1 MSDESTAKR
10 QRSPINALK
19 VLNQLREEKGLP
31 RVATKPKAVRITP
44 ELKKELTQ
52 QEIHRLF
59 PEALTEAHYEF
70 NEEQAKRLVKEV
82 EFRISRIKAG
92 KEVAPTVE
100 GSVATGKRRGRPPR
114 NA

>member
-1 MSDESTAKR
+1 MSDESTTKR

-52 QEIHRLF
+52 QEIQRLF

-82 EFRISRIKAG
+82 EFRITRIKSG
-92 KEVAPTVE
+92 KEVAPAVE
-100 GSVATGKRRGRPPR
+100 GAAPGKRRGRPPR